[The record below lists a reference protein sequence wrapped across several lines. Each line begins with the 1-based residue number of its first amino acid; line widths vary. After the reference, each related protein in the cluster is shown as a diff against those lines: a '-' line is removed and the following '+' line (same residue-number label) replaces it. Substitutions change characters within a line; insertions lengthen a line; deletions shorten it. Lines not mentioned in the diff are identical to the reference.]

1 MLRTQTIFE
10 KPVFIVNPNSANGST
25 RKEWPNIEAVARECF
40 PKLEVRFTTKPF
52 EAPEHT
58 ARAIHAGADLIVSVG
73 GDGTHN
79 EVVNGFFEGGKVIN
93 PQAVLGVL
101 SRGTGGDFRRTLG
114 LLRCIGGEMV
124 ESVNQLAACRVAA
137 CDVGRLD
144 FITHGGKPAMRHFI
158 NITSFG
164 MGGEVDKRVNESSKA
179 LGGKA
184 SFLMGSIRAG
194 LAYKNRRVKVAVDGQ
209 PFYEGPM
216 YNIAVANGKY
226 FGGSMMVA
234 PRAEIDDGLF
244 DVVACGDFTFFES
257 LTLARTIYSGA
268 HLSMPKVT
276 ATRGKIVEATSDE
289 EVLLDVDGEAP
300 GRLNA
305 RFENLAAAIRVLR
318 M

>member
-25 RKEWPNIEAVARECF
+25 RKEWPGIEAAARERF
-40 PKLEVRFTTKPF
+40 PKLEVRFTARPF
-52 EAPEHT
+52 DAPALT
-58 ARAIHAGADLIVSVG
+58 ARAIHEGADLVVSVG

-79 EVVNGFFEGGKVIN
+79 EVVNGFFESGAVIN

-114 LLRCIGGEMV
+114 LARCRGGEMV
-124 ESVNQLAACRVAA
+124 QAVTQLAACRVSA
-137 CDVGRLD
+137 CDVGRLT
-144 FITHGGKPAMRHFI
+144 FVTHAGEERMRHYV

-164 MGGEVDKRVNESSKA
+164 MGGEVDKRVNEGSKA

-184 SFLMGSIRAG
+184 SFFIGSLKAS
-194 LAYKNRRVKVAVDGQ
+194 LAYKNRRVRVSVDGK
-209 PFYEGPM
+209 PFFEGPM
-216 YNIAVANGKY
+216 YNIAVANGRY
-226 FGGSMMVA
+226 FGGGMMIA
-234 PRAEIDDGLF
+234 PNAEIDDGLF
-244 DVVACGDFTFFES
+244 DVVACGDFTFFDS
-257 LTLARTIYSGA
+257 LQLARTIYSGA
-268 HLSMPKVT
+268 HLGMPKVT
-276 ATRGKIVEATSDE
+276 ATRGKIVEAVSDE

-318 M
+318 I